1 MYDPL
6 FLRLNLDQFS
16 LARIKPRKNRRR
28 GFGFERRERDGIMFS
43 FLCRYSSACSDFALE
58 AYRMTAIFQHAHHR
72 HLSESWLSQRNKL
85 GQSSADSSM
94 VQ

>member
-6 FLRLNLDQFS
+6 FFSLTQFS

-28 GFGFERRERDGIMFS
+28 VFGFKRERDGIMFS